1 MTKSRKRGMSV
12 MRIKNNF
19 FFRVSKIEPEQLR
32 HFMITEV
39 GEKSKDKLYNYL
51 KDLAQSYPDFDR
63 WFYNTVIPE
72 LEDKTEKREI
82 IIALS
87 ELEEIKNTVLTGIAI
102 LKKTKEEKKICTFR
116 IHEDYR
122 NQGIGTELFEECFK
136 FLGTKKPIFTVSSDR
151 KEMFQGHIDKYHFE
165 EMQQLKDYYMND
177 SIEYVYNG
185 VLEKN
190 N

>member
-1 MTKSRKRGMSV
+1 MSI

-51 KDLAQSYPDFDR
+51 KDLARSYPDFDR
-63 WFYNTVIPE
+63 WFYDTVIPE
-72 LEDKTEKREI
+72 LEDKTERREI
-82 IIALS
+82 IIVLS

-122 NQGIGTELFEECFK
+122 NQGIGTKLFEEC
-136 FLGTKKPIFTVSSDR
+136 KKDQR
-151 KEMFQGHIDKYHFE
+151 GKEN
-165 EMQQLKDYYMND
+165 L
-177 SIEYVYNG
+177 
-185 VLEKN
+185 
-190 N
+190 